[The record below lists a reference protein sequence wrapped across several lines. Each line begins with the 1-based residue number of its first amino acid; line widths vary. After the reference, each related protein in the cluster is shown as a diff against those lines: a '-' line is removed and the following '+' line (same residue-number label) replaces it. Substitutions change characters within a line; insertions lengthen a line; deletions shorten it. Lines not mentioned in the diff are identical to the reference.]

1 MANILIVDDDP
12 AVGRMIS
19 RIARQEG
26 HRAAVVATL
35 AEGMARLRGESFDCV
50 FLDVYLP
57 DGNGL
62 ERVADISALP
72 SPPEIV
78 IITGHGDPDGAELA
92 ITSGAWSYI
101 EKSAT
106 LEHYA
111 LTLDQVAKY
120 RSRRSEAKPLELK
133 RDGLI
138 GDSPAMAR
146 VVAGIAQ
153 AAASK
158 ANVLLLG
165 ETGTGKEVAARSI
178 HSNGSRASQRFVA
191 VDCAALPKDLV
202 ESILFGHAKGAFT
215 GANTPAQGLVRQADG
230 GTLFLDEIGELPP
243 SMQKAFLRVLQER
256 RFRPLGSNREESSDF
271 RLIAATNRDLD
282 AMCALGTFRLDL
294 LFRLKTLEIE
304 LPPLRDRLEDLFSLA
319 LYHLARV
326 CDANGLP
333 VKGISPD
340 VVEVFKLYDWPGN
353 IRELVN
359 VLERMCLA
367 AADDSML
374 HPEHLPMELRVRA
387 ARLAV
392 RASTAAP
399 GAAPA
404 AAPERMSEPAE
415 PCAAEPFPTFKEH
428 RRAVVAAADKAYL
441 RQLMIRAGGSIKRA
455 CEIADLSRTRL
466 YYLMQE
472 HGVSRQEP

>member
-1 MANILIVDDDP
+1 MAQILIIDDDP
-12 AVGRMIS
+12 GVGRMIS

-26 HRAAVVATL
+26 HEAVAVRTL
-35 AEGMARLRGESFDCV
+35 AEGMDRLRAGGVDCV

-62 ERVADISALP
+62 ERITEISALP
-72 SPPEIV
+72 ASPEII
-78 IITGHGDPDGAELA
+78 IITGYGDPDGAELA
-92 ITSGAWSYI
+92 VTNGAWSYI

-106 LEHYA
+106 LEQYA
-111 LTLDQVAKY
+111 LVLDQVVKY
-120 RSRRSEAKPLELK
+120 RGRRGENKPLEIK

-138 GDSPAMAR
+138 GDSPAMAG
-146 VVAGIAQ
+146 VLAAVAQ

-165 ETGTGKEVAARSI
+165 ETGTGKEVVARAI
-178 HSNGSRASQRFVA
+178 HANSARASGRFVA

-202 ESILFGHAKGAFT
+202 ESILFGHVKGAFT
-215 GANTPAQGLVRQADG
+215 GANTATDGLVKLADG
-230 GTLFLDEIGELPP
+230 GTLFLDEVGELPP

-256 RFRPLGSNREESSDF
+256 LFRPIGGKHEESSDF
-271 RLIAATNRDLD
+271 RLIAATNRDLE
-282 AMCALGTFRLDL
+282 AMSEAGAFRLDL
-294 LFRLKTLEIE
+294 LFRLKTLEIAM
-304 LPPLRDRLEDLFSLA
+304 PPLRERIEDLPSLA
-319 LYHLARV
+319 LYHIAKL
-326 CDANGLP
+326 CDANELP

-340 VVEVFKLYDWPGN
+340 VMEVFKIHDWSGN

-359 VLERMCLA
+359 VLERMCLVA
-367 AADDSML
+367 ANDPVL

-387 ARLAV
+387 ARLSI
-392 RASTAAP
+392 RPPETPPTPASSEAAGLP
-399 GAAPA
+399 REDAAGA
-404 AAPERMSEPAE
+404 
-415 PCAAEPFPTFKEH
+415 FPTFKEH

-441 RQLMIRAGGSIKRA
+441 LRLMEQSGGSIKRA

-472 HGVSRQEP
+472 HGVSKRID